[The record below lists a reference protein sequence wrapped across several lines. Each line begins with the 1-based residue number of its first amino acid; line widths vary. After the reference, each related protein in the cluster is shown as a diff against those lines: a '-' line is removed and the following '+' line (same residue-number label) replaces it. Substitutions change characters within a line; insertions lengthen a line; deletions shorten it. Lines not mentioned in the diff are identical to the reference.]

1 MLIQKKRGILR
12 VLSVPVIYIKNKV
25 KSVYKKCK
33 QRTKKKKK
41 NEKEVHNEEKL
52 KRKSI
57 SELKQC

>member
-33 QRTKKKKK
+33 QRTKKKK

>member
-33 QRTKKKKK
+33 QRTKKQKKMKKK
-41 NEKEVHNEEKL
+41 YIMKKSWKE
-52 KRKSI
+52 S
-57 SELKQC
+57 Q